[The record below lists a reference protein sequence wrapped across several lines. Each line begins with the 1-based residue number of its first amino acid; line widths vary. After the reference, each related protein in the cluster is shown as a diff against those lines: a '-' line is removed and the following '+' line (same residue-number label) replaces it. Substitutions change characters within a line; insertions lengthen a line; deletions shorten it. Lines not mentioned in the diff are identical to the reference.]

1 MVKTMSEN
9 HGSAATTK
17 RMTSRRMIRVV
28 EGIGIRE
35 GRTAVTMTIT
45 WWPQVT
51 LIDRMIG
58 MTTGETIGRTVI
70 GTTLGTVAT
79 INHDLRE
86 PPNCLTL
93 NRSTPLATYIL
104 IPILRMEK

>member
-1 MVKTMSEN
+1 MAKTTFES
-9 HGSAATTK
+9 HDSAATTK
-17 RMTSRRMIRVV
+17 KMTSRRMIRVV

-35 GRTAVTMTIT
+35 GRTAVTMTTT
-45 WWPQVT
+45 WWPQAT
-51 LIDRMIG
+51 LIGRTIG
-58 MTTGETIGRTVI
+58 MMTGEMIDMTVI

-79 INHDLRE
+79 INLDLRE

-104 IPILRMEK
+104 IPTLRMEK